1 MIGPNVYALFRECF
15 DSWHLSLLKLIIAFP
30 FHEFVCSLIIFWLFC
45 IIVFFFL
52 KKDTHNIKIFHYIL
66 QLQEQFHELEEERRK
81 HMDVFI
87 KSDQVELEK
96 IWKSC
101 YISENEKTSFYAILE
116 TKVGDPESTLEL
128 YESHIDNWKKFHDNH
143 LTLFIKVKD

>member
-1 MIGPNVYALFRECF
+1 M
-15 DSWHLSLLKLIIAFP
+15 
-30 FHEFVCSLIIFWLFC
+30 FC

-52 KKDTHNIKIFHYIL
+52 KKDTQNKIFHYIL

-87 KSDQVELEK
+87 QSAQVELEK

-143 LTLFIKVKD
+143 LALFIKVKD